1 MESYYVEGI
10 VVGMKRH
17 EALEEI
23 ERVLGIRAVEVLT
36 HVGEEYFRSLVK
48 YIAETLHAPIVLV
61 GEVDETSSKI
71 NVLAMYRNGNLS
83 DGDVQPILAL
93 ESSLKEASFY
103 EKFIHQLFSRLKG
116 DIEGAGYLEMPL
128 KSYKGEIIGLIFI
141 INIET
146 TETKEKAET
155 IFRLFRDRTAKEIA
169 RNKKEKRL
177 LKLAHYDSLTNL
189 LERATFRKM
198 VDEEIG
204 KHPEIKRGFFFIDID
219 NFKMINDSFGHKKGD
234 ELLVKFAKRLKDIMK
249 NENALL
255 CRNSGD
261 EFVIMLRDVEKD
273 QVYNLA
279 ANLVN
284 ELQYPL
290 ILGENAVF
298 ITVSIGVSFFP
309 EHGHN
314 ADTLIHHADLAMYEA
329 KKDGKSTYRFYQSFM
344 EHHYER
350 FLLKQE
356 LRRGIA
362 NNEFVLYYQPKV
374 DIIQRRTIGF
384 EALVRWNHPEK
395 GFLSPSEFIEL
406 AEEDNTIELIGNLGL
421 DEACKQLKCW
431 QEEFSNKQLTI
442 AVNMSARKFFHSD
455 LVHQVQESISKYKLP
470 YSSLVIEIT
479 ETTAIKDFEH
489 AVKIIQK
496 LQSLGVHIHLD
507 DFGKGFSS
515 LYYLNR
521 LPVNAIKIDRSFIQ
535 QIGQGQKENPIVNA
549 IIAMAHSLNL
559 DVIAEGVETNV
570 QLEYLLGKGCHIMQ
584 GYYFSKPLPADK
596 AGDYLRRM

>member
-1 MESYYVEGI
+1 
-10 VVGMKRH
+10 
-17 EALEEI
+17 
-23 ERVLGIRAVEVLT
+23 
-36 HVGEEYFRSLVK
+36 
-48 YIAETLHAPIVLV
+48 
-61 GEVDETSSKI
+61 
-71 NVLAMYRNGNLS
+71 
-83 DGDVQPILAL
+83 
-93 ESSLKEASFY
+93 
-103 EKFIHQLFSRLKG
+103 
-116 DIEGAGYLEMPL
+116 
-128 KSYKGEIIGLIFI
+128 
-141 INIET
+141 
-146 TETKEKAET
+146 
-155 IFRLFRDRTAKEIA
+155 
-169 RNKKEKRL
+169 
-177 LKLAHYDSLTNL
+177 
-189 LERATFRKM
+189 
-198 VDEEIG
+198 
-204 KHPEIKRGFFFIDID
+204 
-219 NFKMINDSFGHKKGD
+219 
-234 ELLVKFAKRLKDIMK
+234 
-249 NENALL
+249 
-255 CRNSGD
+255 
-261 EFVIMLRDVEKD
+261 
-273 QVYNLA
+273 
-279 ANLVN
+279 
-284 ELQYPL
+284 
-290 ILGENAVF
+290 
-298 ITVSIGVSFFP
+298 
-309 EHGHN
+309 
-314 ADTLIHHADLAMYEA
+314 MYEA

-406 AEEDNTIELIGNLGL
+406 AEEDNTIELIGSLGL

-570 QLEYLLGKGCHIMQ
+570 QLKYLLGKGCHIMQ